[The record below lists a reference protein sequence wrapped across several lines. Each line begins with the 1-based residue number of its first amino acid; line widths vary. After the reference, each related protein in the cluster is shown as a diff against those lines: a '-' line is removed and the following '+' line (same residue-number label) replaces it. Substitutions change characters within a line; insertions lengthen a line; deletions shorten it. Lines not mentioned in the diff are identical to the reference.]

1 PPRDGATDRSARGRG
16 RARRA
21 RGARSGEAREPR
33 ARRRQA
39 LRVQAR
45 QAVHAEVV
53 ADALRPRGAE
63 AMKLYS
69 PIRIPFRF
77 DGLAY
82 ELAAAAETE
91 LPDPA
96 AGYALQKYRA

>member
-1 PPRDGATDRSARGRG
+1 
-16 RARRA
+16 
-21 RGARSGEAREPR
+21 
-33 ARRRQA
+33 
-39 LRVQAR
+39 
-45 QAVHAEVV
+45 
-53 ADALRPRGAE
+53 
-63 AMKLYS
+63 MKLYS

-96 AGYALQKYRA
+96 AGYALQK